1 MSSSAEELLF
11 GSQSQSIS
19 TKQSSAEQMLF
30 GTQTPIEKPLAS
42 SAEQMLFGKPE
53 EQTIGSFQGQE
64 PDKTELM
71 RYGWALETN
80 LVGDLW
86 RLGRAALDSEKTIKD
101 IEAERIAKIYEDPE
115 FAKFKDGSFD
125 NNPYVWAGRIGV
137 MATDPIYALMPWARA
152 AQAGNFIGKGGAALF
167 SLGSATGAAD
177 AAIRTKARTGSVDWK
192 MVGLGA
198 TIGGGATVA
207 LGGAG
212 KALPH
217 MFPSLFKN
225 KKIAEA
231 AIESAKGKTVPL
243 LTDGE
248 TAILNSVNKSD
259 KVTLAFKNI
268 ESSENA
274 LFKLLGEKER
284 LASVV
289 TKEVAKVR
297 KIKKGEPSKKP
308 KFETTGDS
316 PGIIVGVNEVN
327 RRALKKANGDLQKA
341 REARRNFLKQWDDEV
356 LQAQNKVTRSH
367 SDYYINVLRELEAK
381 QGLTPKVARLFAYNL
396 TRPLVGGLMGA
407 GAGTLFGADDEDVLV
422 WAGIGAG
429 AGYVTRLLRSGL
441 VTGLPIQ
448 TQKAVAKEIQG
459 NYLQQV
465 LRWTNIN
472 LSTTTATK
480 LSAHGKVMDEISTL
494 LFPKF
499 MKSPKRDAFGRLL
512 PDEMQPTLGIADN
525 VEDATA
531 QQMTFWIGGIDDVLD
546 GASLPLQREALRL
559 VRGDKTI
566 KASTEAKALASRIK
580 NYVSRFKKYYNDVG
594 IKEKNVYD
602 NFFFRKYN
610 YQNIAKDP
618 EGFRQ
623 TLIQIFKNLKNKN
636 PGAAADEFINSIN
649 NSRVR
654 DILSPQT
661 LGQTTNLKGKVYLPL
676 TEHIKYDRVLQG
688 DYNKVEKLLMDG
700 GWIVDDV
707 NQVLIDV
714 VQRSVRSVEFARK
727 FGANGEFLSPLLKK
741 LGNQYKERGFKL
753 GQEGTGEK
761 VYGRAHSRELKYLAD
776 SINGFFG
783 KYGSSNISPAV
794 RQLTAIASSMAN
806 FEMMDKVTLANL
818 GDLVQPFVNSNN
830 YVLGLI
836 PISALQAA
844 PLGIGR
850 IFGGSGT
857 SLFIK
862 GEAGA
867 AKLLDQK
874 LVKSTEEAIRKTYI
888 AGGQG
893 TDAPINS
900 KLIFAESATAQKL
913 NQAFFKLVGLE
924 YVTDL
929 ARRFA
934 FNAGAI
940 DAHKSL
946 ISLVKTVERGKFS
959 SIDEVVRRK
968 PRAIKHL
975 MDSGV
980 LKVKDGKVINSDE
993 LMSLGQFKT
1002 ADDMLNSD
1010 AGKKF
1015 LIRAGNH
1022 AMNRDAIIPN
1032 VGNRLLFAQSRNP
1045 LIRMLGQFSSWAMA
1059 KTAQTDAMIARIDEG
1074 SAPGARQALL
1084 MMLSLSLYGGIKDLR
1099 DIVTFGHVRNNSPV
1113 LDHPDVNWQRWGA
1126 EAFQMSGLGGWLGTT
1141 FVNQTVGYGSDRPIS
1156 IAPLLQP
1163 GEGAV
1168 KAGSAALAGD
1178 WEKFYR
1184 EYYNV
1189 LPMPTWRA
1197 LITRLTGVNLIG
1209 ATETVEESKP
1219 LTNQLF
1225 EKTGLSN

>member
-42 SAEQMLFGKPE
+42 SAEQMLFGTQE
-53 EQTIGSFQGQE
+53 EQIPSAFQGQE
-64 PDKTELM
+64 PDKTTLM

-101 IEAERIAKIYEDPE
+101 IEAERVAKIYEDPE
-115 FAKFKDGSFD
+115 FSKFKDGSFD

-137 MATDPIYALMPWARA
+137 MASDPVYALMPWARA

-207 LGGAG
+207 IGGAG
-212 KALPH
+212 KALPY

-225 KKIAEA
+225 KKIADEA
-231 AIESAKGKTVPL
+231 VKAAKGKTTPL

-248 TAILNSVNKSD
+248 SAILNSVNKSD

-268 ESSENA
+268 NDA
-274 LFKLLGEKER
+274 DNNLFKLLSERER
-284 LASVV
+284 LSSIV
-289 TKEVAKVR
+289 TKEVSKVR
-297 KIKKGEPSKKP
+297 KIKKGVPSKKP

-316 PGIIVGVNEVN
+316 PGIIVGMNEVN
-327 RRALKKANGDLQKA
+327 QRALKKANGNLQKA
-341 REARRNFLKQWDDEV
+341 RDARRNFLKEWDDSIIE
-356 LQAQNKVTRSH
+356 AQNKITRSH
-367 SDYYINVLRELEAK
+367 SDYYLNVLRELEAQ
-381 QGLTPKVARLFAYNL
+381 QGLTQKVVRAFAYNT
-396 TRPLVGGLMGA
+396 TRPMVGGLFGA
-407 GAGTLFGADDEDVLV
+407 GAGTLYGADDQDVIY
-422 WAGIGAG
+422 WAAAG
-429 AGYVTRLLRSGL
+429 AGLGGVTRLLRSGL

-448 TQKAVAKEIQG
+448 TQKALSKEIQG
-459 NYLQQV
+459 NYLQQA
-465 LRWTNIN
+465 LRWANIN

-499 MKSPKRDAFGRLL
+499 MKSPVRDKYGTLL

-525 VEDATA
+525 VEDAST
-531 QQMTFWIGGIDDVLD
+531 QQMGLWLGGVEDVLE
-546 GASLPLQREALRL
+546 GATPKLQKEALRL

-566 KASTEAKALASRIK
+566 KASSEAKALASRIK

-594 IKEKNVYD
+594 IKEKNLYD

-610 YQNIAKDP
+610 YENIRKDP

-623 TLIQIFKNLKNKN
+623 TVIQIFKNLGKAN
-636 PGAAADEFINSIN
+636 PGKEADSFINSIN
-649 NSRVR
+649 TSRVR
-654 DILSPQT
+654 DILSPDT
-661 LGQTTNLKGKVYLPL
+661 LGKTTNLKGRIYLPL

-688 DYNKVEKLLMDG
+688 DYDKVEKLLMDG

-707 NQVLIDV
+707 RQVLTDV
-714 VQRSVRSVEFARK
+714 IQRSVRSVEFARK
-727 FGANGEFLSPLLKK
+727 FGANGEFLSPLLRK
-741 LGNQYKERGFKL
+741 LANQYKERGFKL
-753 GQEGTGEK
+753 GQEGTGDK

-776 SINGFFG
+776 TINGYFG
-783 KYGSSNISPAV
+783 KFGSSNINPAL
-794 RQLTAIASSMAN
+794 RTAAAFGSSMAN

-818 GDLVQPFVNSNN
+818 GDLVQPFVNSK
-830 YVLGLI
+830 YWL
-836 PISALQAA
+836 SAFQAA

-850 IFGGSGT
+850 MFRGSGT
-857 SLFIK
+857 SLFTS
-862 GEAGA
+862 GEAGVA
-867 AKLLDQK
+867 RLLDQK
-874 LVKSTEEAIRKTYI
+874 IVKSSIESIRRTYI

-900 KLIFAESATAQKL
+900 KLILGEGATAQKL
-913 NQAFFKLVGLE
+913 NQGFFKLVGLE
-924 YVTDL
+924 YITDL
-929 ARRFA
+929 SRRFA

-946 ISLVKTVERGKFS
+946 LSLVKTIERGKFK
-959 SIDEVVRRK
+959 SIDDIVTRK
-968 PRAIKHL
+968 PEAVKHL

-980 LKVKDGKVINSDE
+980 LKIKDGKVLNSDE
-993 LMSLGQFKT
+993 LINLGQFKT

-1015 LIRAGNH
+1015 LIRAGNY
-1022 AMNRDAIIPN
+1022 AMNRDAIIPQI
-1032 VGNRLLFAQSRNP
+1032 GNRLLFTQSRNP
-1045 LIRMLGQFSSWAMA
+1045 VVRILGQFSSWAMA

-1074 SAPGARQALL
+1074 SAPGAKQALL

-1099 DIVTFGHVRNNSPV
+1099 DIVTFGHVRNNSPI
-1113 LDHPDVNWQRWGA
+1113 LDHPDVNLQRWSA
-1126 EAFQMSGLGGWLGTT
+1126 EALQMSGLQGWLGTT
-1141 FVNQTVGYGSDRPIS
+1141 AINQTVGYGSDRPIS
-1156 IAPLLQP
+1156 VAPLLQP
-1163 GEGAV
+1163 VEGAI
-1168 KAGSAALAGD
+1168 KTGAAAFTGD
-1178 WEKFYR
+1178 WETFYR
-1184 EYYNV
+1184 EYYNI

-1197 LITRLTGVNLIG
+1197 MLSRYTGLNLVG
-1209 ATETVEESKP
+1209 AKETVQESKP

-1225 EKTGLSN
+1225 EKTGIGN

>member
-1 MSSSAEELLF
+1 MTSSAEELFF
-11 GSQSQSIS
+11 GSQPQTIN
-19 TKQSSAEQMLF
+19 TGQSSAEQKFF
-30 GTQTPIEKPLAS
+30 GTQEQPVITNNQPS
-42 SAEQMLFGKPE
+42 SAEQKFFGTQE
-53 EQTIGSFQGQE
+53 EQIPSAFQGQE

-137 MATDPIYALMPWARA
+137 MATDPIYALMPWAQA
-152 AQAGNFIGKGGAALF
+152 ARAGNFIGKGGAALF

-231 AIESAKGKTVPL
+231 AVQSAKGKTVPL

-248 TAILNSVNKSD
+248 TAILNSINKSD

-268 ESSENA
+268 EDADNA

-316 PGIIVGVNEVN
+316 PGIIVGTNEVN
-327 RRALKKANGDLQKA
+327 RRALKKAMGDLQKA
-341 REARRNFLKQWDDEV
+341 REARRTFLKQWDDEV

-367 SDYYINVLRELEAK
+367 SEYYMNILRELEAN
-381 QGLTPKVARLFAYNL
+381 QLMTTKVIRGFAYNF
-396 TRPLVGGLMGA
+396 TRPVVGGLFGA
-407 GAGTLFGADDEDVLV
+407 GAGTLFGADDEDVIY
-422 WAGIGAG
+422 WSAAGAG
-429 AGYVTRLLRSGL
+429 AGAVTRLLRSGL

-459 NYLQQV
+459 NYLQQA
-465 LRWTNIN
+465 LRWANIN

-531 QQMTFWIGGIDDVLD
+531 QQMTFWIGGIDEVLD
-546 GASLPLQREALRL
+546 GASLSLQREALRL

-594 IKEKNVYD
+594 IKEKNIYD

-649 NSRVR
+649 SSRVR

-741 LGNQYKERGFKL
+741 LANQYKERGFKL

-783 KYGSSNISPAV
+783 KYGNNNLPPAV
-794 RQLTAIASSMAN
+794 RSLTAFASSMAN

-818 GDLVQPFVNSNN
+818 GDLVQPFVNSTNF
-830 YVLGLI
+830 LA
-836 PISALQAA
+836 ALQAA

-850 IFGGSGT
+850 VFRGSGT
-857 SLFIK
+857 SLFTR
-862 GEAGA
+862 GEGSA

-874 LVKSTEEAIRKTYI
+874 LVKSTEEAIRRTYI

-900 KLIFAESATAQKL
+900 KLIFGEGATAQKL
-913 NQAFFKLVGLE
+913 NQGFFKLVGLE

-993 LMSLGQFKT
+993 LISLGQFKT

-1074 SAPGARQALL
+1074 SAPGAKQALL

-1099 DIVTFGHVRNNSPV
+1099 DIVTFGHVRNNSPI
-1113 LDHPDVNWQRWGA
+1113 LDHPDVNLQRWTS
-1126 EAFQMSGLGGWLGTT
+1126 EAFQMSGLGGWMGTT

-1163 GEGAV
+1163 AEGAV
-1168 KAGSAALAGD
+1168 KTGAAVLSRD
-1178 WEKFYR
+1178 WETFYR
-1184 EYYNV
+1184 EYYNI

-1225 EKTGLSN
+1225 EKTGLAN